1 MLAMTKKRQIMI
13 IAMLLAHLMGDYVLQ
28 WDALA
33 RWKGASVKGAACHG
47 AIVLAVTL
55 LFAML
60 IDPAWWPWAL
70 LIGMAHI
77 VIDASWV
84 VFNRRYTPCSGL
96 YGLARLLTD
105 QTLHIAVILCA
116 LFASGYVTPTGLP
129 GSIGHEVQTQRLW
142 AIALGYVVISMP
154 AWIFI
159 EFIFYGLINGS
170 APDFSRVGKYKYVG
184 SLERGLIATFVATG
198 QFTLVPVVALPRLVL
213 ESPQYFGNNR
223 TTLYM
228 AEWLGSLAVAVL
240 IGLALGRM

>member
-1 MLAMTKKRQIMI
+1 MI
-13 IAMLLAHLMGDYVLQ
+13 IAMLLAHLTGDYVLQ

-47 AIVLAVTL
+47 LIVAAVTL
-55 LFAML
+55 LFAVL
-60 IDPAWWPWAL
+60 IDPGWWPWAL
-70 LIGMAHI
+70 LIGAAHI
-77 VIDASWV
+77 VIDCFWV
-84 VFNRRYTPCSGL
+84 VFNRRYVPRSGL
-96 YGLARLLTD
+96 YGLARLLID
-105 QTLHIAVILCA
+105 QSLHFAVIFFA
-116 LFASGYVTPTGLP
+116 LIASGHVTPIGLP
-129 GSIGHEVQTQRLW
+129 GSIVQEVQTHRLW
-142 AIALGYVVISMP
+142 AIALGYVLISMP
-154 AWIFI
+154 TWIFI

-223 TTLYM
+223 TTLYI

-240 IGLALGRM
+240 IGLALGRL

>member
-1 MLAMTKKRQIMI
+1 MI
-13 IAMLLAHLMGDYVLQ
+13 IAMLLAHLVGDYVLQ

-33 RWKGASVKGAACHG
+33 RWKGASIKGAAVHG
-47 AIVLAVTL
+47 SIVLAVTL
-55 LFAML
+55 LFAVL
-60 IDPAWWPWAL
+60 IEPSWWPWAL
-70 LIGMAHI
+70 LIGLTHVA
-77 VIDASWV
+77 IDASWV
-84 VFNRRYTPCSGL
+84 GVNRRFASRGM
-96 YGLARLLTD
+96 YGLMRLLVD
-105 QTLHIAVILCA
+105 QLLHFTVILCA
-116 LFASGYVTPTGLP
+116 LFASGYTRPATLFSAALV
-129 GSIGHEVQTQRLW
+129 EAQTHRLW
-142 AIALGYVVISMP
+142 AIALGYVLISMP

-223 TTLYM
+223 TMLYL

-240 IGLALGRM
+240 IGLLLGRM

>member
-1 MLAMTKKRQIMI
+1 MI
-13 IAMLLAHLMGDYVLQ
+13 IAMLLAHLTGDYVLQ

-47 AIVLAVTL
+47 SIVAAVTL
-55 LFAML
+55 LFAVL

-70 LIGMAHI
+70 LIGAAHI
-77 VIDASWV
+77 AIDCFWV
-84 VFNRRYTPCSGL
+84 VFNRRFTPRSGL
-96 YGLARLLTD
+96 YGLARLLID
-105 QTLHIAVILCA
+105 QTLHFAVIAVA
-116 LFASGYVTPTGLP
+116 LFASGYVTLIGLP
-129 GSIGHEVQTQRLW
+129 AAIVNEVQTQRVW
-142 AIALGYVVISMP
+142 AIALGYVLISMP

-213 ESPQYFGNNR
+213 ESPQYFGNHR
-223 TTLYM
+223 TMLYI

-240 IGLALGRM
+240 IGLALGRL